1 MLDNFNRTIN
11 VLRISLTDSCNLKCF
26 YCYEEEKCAKKANK
40 LDKNKIIEIVKS
52 AAKLGIKQI
61 KLTGGEPLLYNEIPE
76 IVCNIRQVKEIND
89 ISITTNGV
97 LLADYAQILK
107 KNGLDR
113 VNISLDT
120 LDRNKYKEITG
131 FDMIGNVFEGINFA
145 KKFNL
150 TPIKINTVFLKGI
163 NDKEI
168 PKIKSFCKK
177 NNLEFQLINR
187 MILDQNK
194 ENSES
199 KNSDKP
205 PDCSKCNRI
214 RLTSDGRLLPCLFS
228 EKYIDLNDYS
238 DYTTAIKD
246 CLNIKP
252 ERGEKN
258 SAKQMFQI
266 GG

>member
-1 MLDNFNRTIN
+1 M
-11 VLRISLTDSCNLKCF
+11 
-26 YCYEEEKCAKKANK
+26 
-40 LDKNKIIEIVKS
+40 
-52 AAKLGIKQI
+52 GIKRI
-61 KLTGGEPLLYNEIPE
+61 KLTGGEPLLYKEIPE
-76 IVCNIRQVKEIND
+76 AVYNIRQIKEIDD
-89 ISITTNGV
+89 ISITTNGI
-97 LLADYAQILK
+97 LLADYAEILK

-131 FDMIGNVFEGINFA
+131 FDMIDRVFEGINLA
-145 KKFNL
+145 KEFNL
-150 TPIKINTVFLKGI
+150 TPIKINTVLLKGI
-163 NDKEI
+163 NDNEM
-168 PKIKSFCKK
+168 PEIKSFCKN

-194 ENSES
+194 KDSENN
-199 KNSDKP
+199 NSDKP

-228 EKYIDLNDYS
+228 EKYIDLNDYT
-238 DYTTAIKD
+238 DYSVAIKD

-252 ERGEKN
+252 EKGEKN
-258 SAKQMFQI
+258 STKKMFQI